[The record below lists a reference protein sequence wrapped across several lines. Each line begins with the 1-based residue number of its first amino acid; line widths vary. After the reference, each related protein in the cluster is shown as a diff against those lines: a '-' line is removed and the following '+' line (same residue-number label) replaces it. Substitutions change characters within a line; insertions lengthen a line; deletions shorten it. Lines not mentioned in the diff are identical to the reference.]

1 VLRNTESSAASPGK
15 GTIGMKSIW
24 FVRIGALALG
34 TFACLTGPLS
44 IVAHAQDAADYFHQ
58 NCTMCHTV
66 GGGRLIGP
74 DLGGVTRRKDRAWL
88 VQFLQDPKSRIDSGD
103 SYAAQLFQ
111 DANGVVMPTPPGMT
125 TGLADSILSFLEAG
139 PSAAQSQR
147 PIISERPFTEADVM
161 LGRQLFLG
169 QQRLANGGAP
179 CVSCHT
185 LMTVGGLGGGHLGPD
200 LTNEIGR
207 LGGRRGATAW
217 LTSPPTTTMQS
228 VFSKHPL
235 EAREIVPLLA
245 VIDDA
250 SRQGERKG
258 NAATVKFSGFGL
270 GGMLIG
276 LVLLQT
282 AWRRRFRSV
291 RRSVIR
297 AQVRGEQ

>member
-1 VLRNTESSAASPGK
+1 
-15 GTIGMKSIW
+15 M
-24 FVRIGALALG
+24 
-34 TFACLTGPLS
+34 GPIF

-88 VQFLQDPKSRIDSGD
+88 VQFLQDPKARIDSGE
-103 SYAAQLFQ
+103 SYAVQLFQ

-125 TGLADSILSFLEAG
+125 PALADSILSYLEAG
-139 PSAAQSQR
+139 PGAAQSQTAG
-147 PIISERPFTEADVM
+147 PTISERPFTEADVM
-161 LGRQLFLG
+161 LGRRFFLG
-169 QQRLANGGAP
+169 QQRFANSGPP

-185 LMTVGGLGGGHLGPD
+185 LPTVGDLGGGHLGPD

-217 LTSPPTTTMQS
+217 LTSPPATTMQA

-235 EAREIVPLLA
+235 DAEEIHPLLA
-245 VIDDA
+245 AIDDA
-250 SRQGERKG
+250 SRHGQRNS
-258 NAATVKFSGFGL
+258 NAATVRFAGFGL

-276 LVLLQT
+276 LVLLQV
-282 AWRRRFRSV
+282 AWRTRFRSV

>member
-1 VLRNTESSAASPGK
+1 
-15 GTIGMKSIW
+15 MKSIW
-24 FVRIGALALG
+24 IIRIGTLVAAA
-34 TFACLTGPLS
+34 FAYLTGPLLVVS
-44 IVAHAQDAADYFHQ
+44 HAQDAADYFHQ

-74 DLGGVTRRKDRAWL
+74 DLGGVTKRKDRAWL

-111 DANGVVMPTPPGMT
+111 DANGVVMPTPPGIT
-125 TGLADSILSFLEAG
+125 TALADSILSYLDAG
-139 PSAAQSQR
+139 PSAAQSQIAG
-147 PIISERPFTEADVM
+147 PTISDRPFTEVDVT
-161 LGRQLFLG
+161 LGRQFFLG
-169 QQRLANGGAP
+169 QQRLANSGPP

-185 LMTVGGLGGGHLGPD
+185 LTTVGGLGGGHLGPD

-217 LTSPPTTTMQS
+217 LTSPPTTTMQT

-235 EAREIVPLLA
+235 EVGEIVPLLA

-250 SRQGERKG
+250 SRQGERKS
-258 NAATVKFSGFGL
+258 NAAKEKFSGFGI

-297 AQVRGEQ
+297 AQARGEQ